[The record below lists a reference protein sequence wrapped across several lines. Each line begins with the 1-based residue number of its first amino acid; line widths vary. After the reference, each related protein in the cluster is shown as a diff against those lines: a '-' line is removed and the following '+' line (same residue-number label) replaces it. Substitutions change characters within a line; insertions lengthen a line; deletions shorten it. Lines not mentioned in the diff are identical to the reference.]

1 MMKRLLKV
9 GTLIFA
15 AALGV
20 AAQAADLATEA
31 MQAAYAPYRAALFR
45 TNSNSQP
52 EARQAIAQAQSAW
65 KLVTGR
71 FAGAPPAPY
80 DRDALFGATL
90 AKVSSVYDKAE
101 KQIGAGELSA
111 AHETLEEVRD
121 LLAELRQR
129 NGVVVFSD
137 HMNAYHAEMEYA
149 LIEGPKILAAAH
161 GIALLT
167 AQAGVLEYLVR
178 QLRAQ
183 APAAS
188 RENAEFLSLLAD
200 VEGSVQALKKA
211 AVSQDV
217 AAVRGAI
224 AKLKAPYSKLFL
236 KFG

>member
-1 MMKRLLKV
+1 
-9 GTLIFA
+9 
-15 AALGV
+15 
-20 AAQAADLATEA
+20 

-45 TNSNSQP
+45 TNGKSQP

-65 KLVTGR
+65 KLVTER

-80 DRDALFGATL
+80 DRDTQFGATL

-121 LLAELRQR
+121 LLAALRQR

-137 HMNAYHAEMEYA
+137 HMNAYHAEMEHA
-149 LIEGPKILAAAH
+149 LIEGPKILAGAQ

-167 AQAGVLEYLVR
+167 AQAGVLEYLVS

-200 VEGSVQALKKA
+200 VEGSVQALKTA

-217 AAVRGAI
+217 AAVRAAI
-224 AKLKAPYSKLFL
+224 ANLKAPYSKLFL